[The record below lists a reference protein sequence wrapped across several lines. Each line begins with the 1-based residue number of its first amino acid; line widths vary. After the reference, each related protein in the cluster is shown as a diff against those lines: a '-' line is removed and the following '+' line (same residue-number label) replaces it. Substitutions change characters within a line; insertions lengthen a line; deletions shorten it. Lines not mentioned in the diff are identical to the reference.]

1 MGFLMPKVSMPALPP
16 APAPAREVPDYDSAA
31 REEEVRLK
39 RQRVAAARKGRS
51 STILTSSRGV
61 EDDPSVVAKKTLL
74 GG

>member
-16 APAPAREVPDYDSAA
+16 EPAPAREVPDYDSAE
-31 REEEVRLK
+31 RDEEVRLQ

>member
-16 APAPAREVPDYDSAA
+16 EPAAAREVPDYDSAA
-31 REEEVRLK
+31 RDEEVRLQ

>member
-16 APAPAREVPDYDSAA
+16 EPAPAREVPDYDSAA
-31 REEEVRLK
+31 RDEEVRLQ
-39 RQRVAAARKGRS
+39 RQKVAAARKGRS